1 MAKGFTQREG
11 IDYHETF
18 SPVSTKDSFR
28 IIMALVAHF
37 DLELHQ
43 MDVKTSFLNGELE
56 ENVFMAQPK
65 GFVVSGK
72 EHMGCHLRRSIY
84 GLKQASRQW
93 YIKFDQTIR
102 KFGFE
107 ENKEDNCI
115 YAKFRKGKYIFL
127 VLYVDDILLASSDKD
142 LLAETKGFLSSNFD
156 MKDMGEASYVLGIEI
171 HRDRQKGV
179 LGLSQKSYIE
189 NVLKRYNMHKCNASP
204 GPIVKGDKFGEYQCP
219 KNQYEKNKMKSVPYA
234 SAIGSIMYAQ
244 VCTRPDL
251 AFTTGML
258 GRYQKNPDIEHWKA
272 VKKALR
278 YLQGTK
284 GLMLTYRRSNS
295 LQIVGYADA
304 DWEGVEIH

>member
-1 MAKGFTQREG
+1 
-11 IDYHETF
+11 
-18 SPVSTKDSFR
+18 
-28 IIMALVAHF
+28 MALVAHF

-43 MDVKTSFLNGELE
+43 MDVKTTFLNGELE

-142 LLAETKGFLSSNFD
+142 LLAKTKGFLSSNFD

-179 LGLSQKSYIE
+179 LGL
-189 NVLKRYNMHKCNASP
+189 
-204 GPIVKGDKFGEYQCP
+204 
-219 KNQYEKNKMKSVPYA
+219 
-234 SAIGSIMYAQ
+234 
-244 VCTRPDL
+244 
-251 AFTTGML
+251 
-258 GRYQKNPDIEHWKA
+258 
-272 VKKALR
+272 
-278 YLQGTK
+278 
-284 GLMLTYRRSNS
+284 
-295 LQIVGYADA
+295 
-304 DWEGVEIH
+304 